1 MKQLKGLKKKVVK
14 KPAPAPE
21 KPKEAKRIEADKK
34 PEVEKGLFDVRPTN
48 ISTLDAFIDWIA
60 MPSVYRKPE
69 TQSDFSKDNKID
81 EDTLVKWKKRPGFY
95 EEVTRRRRKYFK
107 DDAGDV
113 ILALK
118 RTCLKGGKGADAKV
132 FLNYTEDLTDKAEVA
147 IDADLK
153 EVLEKVA
160 KLLP

>member
-14 KPAPAPE
+14 KPIAPE
-21 KPKEAKRIEADKK
+21 KPKETSRNLSEDKDTI
-34 PEVEKGLFDVRPTN
+34 EKGLFDVHAKN
-48 ISTLDAFIDWIA
+48 VSVLDEYISWLA

-69 TQSDFSKDNKID
+69 TQSEFSKQFKVD
-81 EDTLVKWKKRPGFY
+81 EDTLTNWKKRPGFY

-147 IDADLK
+147 VDADLK
-153 EVLEKVA
+153 HVLEKVA